1 MGGPALAERN
11 LVHTSSPPDIPFL
24 THQLIPHSANQA
36 PSGEVVVVYPG
47 DKLLQTISYCV
58 QNTEIMVT
66 LTSLVL
72 DRPAPAGYIPV
83 ETTMKQHR
91 HNGHTPPSEAPL
103 EQVVE
108 NAAAPEQN
116 VENEEPTAQTE
127 SAAKR
132 TTDHKVT
139 GLLSVGFYGLA
150 NGTKLAYQQT
160 RPAVQFG

>member
-24 THQLIPHSANQA
+24 THELIPHSANQA

-47 DKLLQTISYCV
+47 DTLLQTISYCV

-66 LTSLVL
+66 LTNLVL

-91 HNGHTPPSEAPL
+91 HNGHTTASETPAD
-103 EQVVE
+103 
-108 NAAAPEQN
+108 
-116 VENEEPTAQTE
+116 E
-127 SAAKR
+127 SADDSAEN

-150 NGTKLAYQQT
+150 NGTRLVYQPT
-160 RPAVQFG
+160 RPAAQPD

>member
-58 QNTEIMVT
+58 QNTEIIVT
-66 LTSLVL
+66 LTNLVL

-83 ETTMKQHR
+83 ETTMQQHR
-91 HNGHTPPSEAPL
+91 HNGHTTSSETPADDSA
-103 EQVVE
+103 E
-108 NAAAPEQN
+108 N
-116 VENEEPTAQTE
+116 
-127 SAAKR
+127 

-150 NGTKLAYQQT
+150 NGTQLAYQQT